1 MSHKILSIHQP
12 NYIPW
17 IGCFDK
23 ISKSDIFV
31 LFDDVQMPRGK
42 SFVTRNKILAP
53 NGPIWL
59 TVPVKDR
66 GKMLKIN
73 EVEIAEGNW
82 NEKHWKSIKV
92 SYCKSPFFDELKDD
106 FESTYM
112 KKWVK
117 LCELNVELIK
127 KIMKILRIDSKIV
140 FSSDVPAKAD
150 KNERIIEII
159 KYFNADTYISG
170 KGSGSQ
176 RYVFEEEF
184 EKNDIKVIFDE
195 FIHPIYKQTHPG
207 FVPNMS
213 VLDLLFNIGDKAK
226 EMGYAQ

>member
-1 MSHKILSIHQP
+1 MSGKILAIHQP

-17 IGCFDK
+17 IGYFDK

-31 LFDDVQMPRGK
+31 LFDDVQIPRGK

-73 EVEIAEGNW
+73 DVEIAEGNW
-82 NEKHWKSIKV
+82 NEKHWKSIEV
-92 SYCKSPFFDELKDD
+92 SYCKAPFFNEFKDD
-106 FESTYM
+106 FKAIYM

-117 LCELNVELIK
+117 LCELNAELIK
-127 KIMKILRIDSKIV
+127 KIMEILEIDTKLV
-140 FSSDVPAKAD
+140 FSSDVPVKAD

-159 KYFNADTYISG
+159 KYFGADIYISG
-170 KGSGSQ
+170 RGDGSQ
-176 RYVFEEEF
+176 RYVIPEDFKKNNINLIFNEF
-184 EKNDIKVIFDE
+184 K
-195 FIHPIYKQTHPG
+195 HPIYKQNYRE

-213 VLDLLFNIGDKAK
+213 VIDLLFNMGAKAK
-226 EMGYAQ
+226 ESI

>member
-1 MSHKILSIHQP
+1 MTTIAIHQP

-17 IGCFDK
+17 TGYFYK
-23 ISKSDIFV
+23 IAKCDVFV
-31 LFDDVQMPRGK
+31 FFDDVQMPRGK

-82 NEKHWKSIKV
+82 NEKHWKSIEV
-92 SYCKSPFFDELKDD
+92 SYCKSQFFEELKED
-106 FESTYM
+106 FKAIYM
-112 KKWVK
+112 KNWTNI
-117 LCELNVELIK
+117 CELNVEIIK
-127 KIMKILRIDSKIV
+127 KVLELLEIDTKLV
-140 FSSDVPAKAD
+140 FSSDVPAEAD
-150 KNERIIEII
+150 KENRIIEII
-159 KYFNADTYISG
+159 KHFNADTYISG
-170 KGSGSQ
+170 KGTGSQ

-184 EKNDIKVIFDE
+184 EKKDIKLIFNE
-195 FIHPIYKQTHPG
+195 FEHPIYKQTHHG

-226 EMGYAQ
+226 EMI